1 MDDRIGLLLYNVR
14 NFNNP
19 LKFKGLNLVYN
30 LDSPSAERI
39 KKTPELMHKFEDVY
53 GVSDEETPLHEA
65 LWLCNNEFKELDKNK
80 YSMRIFLFT
89 DQDNPH
95 SDDHNLRDKAL
106 NQANQLRE
114 IDVQIE
120 LFPLRKL
127 DKTPFDIKKF
137 YMQIISFDL
146 DEINDAAFD
155 QTQKI

>member
-1 MDDRIGLLLYNVR
+1 MQQQTNWALSLPKSAYSNLLRL
-14 NFNNP
+14 
-19 LKFKGLNLVYN
+19 
-30 LDSPSAERI
+30 SPANSFIRRP
-39 KKTPELMHKFEDVY
+39 TLPFR
-53 GVSDEETPLHEA
+53 
-65 LWLCNNEFKELDKNK
+65 DKNK